1 MASRK
6 QQRTPSHMALWS
18 TTWTVDDKPLQV
30 DLGNLTLIAVRHSH
44 EWRLNYRWQEREDN
58 GGFAV
63 GHRSDLSDN
72 AEPGSAI
79 DRIAM
84 ETMTGTLKLR
94 PSLADRPVVVRP
106 YSPLTIPGR
115 NKITLYVSTP
125 LWLQVEFSERVKHE
139 LPSHQLSD
147 TWMGALTGQGELC
160 YGSHTHARLNRDLL
174 PDQPFRA
181 VSPITIHNKGSEDC
195 TLERLSIPAP
205 FLSLF
210 ALDEQLVTEPLSI
223 AMDAEKQEGVVQI
236 GKLADAELV
245 TRPRKA
251 SDRGILVN
259 AWENLFA

>member
-1 MASRK
+1 MPMASRK
-6 QQRTPSHMALWS
+6 QAKPPSYNALWS
-18 TTWTVDDKPLQV
+18 APWAVDDKPLKV
-30 DLGNLTLIAVRHSH
+30 DLGDLSLVAARHSH
-44 EWRLNYRWQEREDN
+44 EWQLIYQWQARGDT
-58 GGFAV
+58 GDFTV
-63 GHRSDLSDN
+63 DYLTVS
-72 AEPGSAI
+72 AEPKGSV

-84 ETMTGTLKLR
+84 ETMTGAVKLR

-125 LWLQVEFSERVKHE
+125 LWLQVEFSEQVKRE

-160 YGSHTHARLNRDLL
+160 YGSHTHARLDRDLL
-174 PDQPFRA
+174 PNRPFRA
-181 VSPITIHNKGSEDC
+181 ISPITIHNKSGNDC

-223 AMDAEKQEGVVQI
+223 AMDAEKHEGVVRI
-236 GKLADAELV
+236 GTLANAERI